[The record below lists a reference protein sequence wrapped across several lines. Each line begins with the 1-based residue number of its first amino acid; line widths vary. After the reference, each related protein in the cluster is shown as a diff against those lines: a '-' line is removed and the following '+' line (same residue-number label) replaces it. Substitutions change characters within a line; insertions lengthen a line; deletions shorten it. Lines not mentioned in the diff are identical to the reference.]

1 MDNVLTRLVNLKW
14 YVYNRPEIAIEILK
28 QISIEIQKL
37 LHERM
42 IKNCNIRTFR
52 RIRSMPNICISW
64 V

>member
-42 IKNCNIRTFR
+42 IKNYNIRTFR
-52 RIRSMPNICISW
+52 RTQSMPNIK
-64 V
+64 